1 VQLSSAIALVAGAAV
16 VAAVAVLWTPDVSR
30 AELESDYL
38 ESPEDLRTV
47 LGNRLHVRDRGP
59 RNAPALLMIHGFG
72 SSLQTWDAW
81 AAALRDEWRVV
92 RLDLPGSGLSGPDS
106 TNDYTDARTHAL
118 LLELLEQ
125 LGLERVAVVG
135 HSIGGRIAWSFAA
148 KYPERVDHLV
158 LVAPDGFASPG
169 FDYGSA
175 PEIPASLGLMRY
187 VLPKFLLRM
196 NLEVAY
202 GNPDN
207 LSAEMTQTYYDLL
220 RAPGNREALLARLRQ
235 TVLRDPVPLLE
246 RVRAPVLLLWGE
258 SDQMIPVA
266 NSADYQAHLEHAE
279 LVRLP
284 GLGHVPQEEAP
295 AQTVGYVAQFLRQPA
310 TVAGLPD

>member
-1 VQLSSAIALVAGAAV
+1 VRLASSIALAVGATAIFAG
-16 VAAVAVLWTPDVSR
+16 AVLWTPDLSR
-30 AELESDYL
+30 AEVESDYL
-38 ESPEDLRTV
+38 QSPDDMRTV
-47 LGNRLHVRDRGP
+47 LGNRLHVRDRGA
-59 RNAPALLMIHGFG
+59 RGAPAVLMIHGFG

-81 AAALRDEWRVV
+81 AAALSDEWRVV

-118 LLELLEQ
+118 LIELLAQ
-125 LGLERVAVVG
+125 LDLASVAVIG
-135 HSIGGRIAWSFAA
+135 HSIGGRIAWSFASN
-148 KYPERVDHLV
+148 YPERVERLV

-169 FDYGSA
+169 FEYGSA

-202 GNPDN
+202 GNPYN
-207 LSAEMTQTYYDLL
+207 LSADMTQTYYDLL

-235 TVLRDPVPLLE
+235 TVLPDPVPLLE
-246 RVRAPVLLLWGE
+246 RVQAPVLLVWGE
-258 SDQMIPVA
+258 SDQMIPVT
-266 NSADYQAHLEHAE
+266 NSADYQRHLDDVQ

-284 GLGHVPQEEAP
+284 DLGHVPQEEAP
-295 AQTVGYVAQFLRQPA
+295 AATVGYVEQFLRQPE
-310 TVAGLPD
+310 TVAGRSD

>member
-1 VQLSSAIALVAGAAV
+1 MQLSTSIALAVGATAVLAG
-16 VAAVAVLWTPDVSR
+16 AVLWTPDVNR
-30 AELESDYL
+30 AELESSYL
-38 ESPEDLRTV
+38 QSPDDMRLV
-47 LGNRLHVRDRGP
+47 LGNRMHVRDRGP
-59 RNAPALLMIHGFG
+59 RTAPAVLMIHGFG

-81 AAALRDEWRVV
+81 AAALSDEWRVV

-118 LLELLEQ
+118 LAELLDQ
-125 LGLERVAVVG
+125 LGLGSAALVG

-148 KYPERVDHLV
+148 SYPDRVDRLV

-169 FDYGSA
+169 FEYGAA

-202 GNPDN
+202 GNPDK

-266 NSADYQAHLEHAE
+266 NSADYQAHLEHVE
-279 LVRLP
+279 LVRVP

-295 AQTVGYVAQFLRQPA
+295 AETVGYVERFLRQPA
-310 TVAGLPD
+310 TVAGRSD